1 VKKRKKVKKSKS
13 PVKYDILI
21 ILLVIVL
28 IIAIPFL
35 SNILKTR
42 KTVTTT
48 STILMTTTTSPVATI
63 PGVQTCS
70 NFTWNIDDVK
80 EFELRKTV
88 TTTSTILM
96 TTTTSPVATIPGVQT
111 CSNFTWNIDDV
122 KEFELR
128 GDYKNVLVNFT
139 VQYIGPEEENYYNGS
154 YQFKILDNDE
164 KYYNPQESY
173 YRCDYENTFRIGMVN
188 PDDRKS
194 GCLEFRILDTNEPL
208 KLIFYDYI
216 VHTLC
221 EIDLS

>member
-35 SNILKTR
+35 SNILKT
-42 KTVTTT
+42 
-48 STILMTTTTSPVATI
+48 
-63 PGVQTCS
+63 
-70 NFTWNIDDVK
+70 
-80 EFELRKTV
+80 RKTV